1 MNSIILHLVLGCYL
15 GEMSSLVS
23 REDDSIETLYIGAV
37 YSSVIE
43 YDLYDKVYSYG

>member
-1 MNSIILHLVLGCYL
+1 MLHLVQGCYL

-23 REDDSIETLYIGAV
+23 HEDDSIENLYVGAV

-43 YDLYDKVYSYG
+43 YDFQDKFYAYE